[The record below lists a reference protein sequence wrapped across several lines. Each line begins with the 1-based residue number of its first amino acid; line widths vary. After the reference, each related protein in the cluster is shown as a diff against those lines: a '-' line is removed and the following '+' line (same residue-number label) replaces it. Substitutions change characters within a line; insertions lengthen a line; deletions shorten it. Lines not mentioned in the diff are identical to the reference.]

1 MVAGL
6 KPKTRHTSSPEPWS
20 KVAEGLLWVTVAG
33 GNREEKFLSI
43 LIIFILAD
51 AIDQI
56 NQYGPV
62 FYTDLCLRWNEVHQ

>member
-1 MVAGL
+1 MLMVAGL

-51 AIDQI
+51 AIDTKTVYDEI
-56 NQYGPV
+56 K
-62 FYTDLCLRWNEVHQ
+62 YTSQLSLTSF

>member
-1 MVAGL
+1 MLMVAGL

-51 AIDQI
+51 AIDTKTV
-56 NQYGPV
+56 YDEMK
-62 FYTDLCLRWNEVHQ
+62 YTSQLSLTSF

>member
-51 AIDQI
+51 AIDTKTV
-56 NQYGPV
+56 YDEMK
-62 FYTDLCLRWNEVHQ
+62 YTSQLSLTSF